1 MIQIYKRKNIRFGED
16 RGEHA
21 DKIFIDKFDS
31 MAEERIYSWAIAR
44 MKFNE
49 LCELWKL
56 WASNQHAKIT
66 FHTIGSSFYF
76 FQPRPQ

>member
-1 MIQIYKRKNIRFGED
+1 MVKMVQIYKRKNIRFGED

-21 DKIFIDKFDS
+21 DKIFIDEFDS

-49 LCELWKL
+49 LCEL
-56 WASNQHAKIT
+56 
-66 FHTIGSSFYF
+66 
-76 FQPRPQ
+76 